1 MLESGI
7 LREHSNICFMI
18 IFISGSINSG
28 KSTIAKLLSE
38 KIINSALIEVDSLCE
53 FIDWMPIEQAVP
65 INLQNAVSVIKNFS
79 QHKIHAIVPYPLS
92 QKNYDFM
99 LSQLGEMK
107 ENIFTFILNSK
118 LEKVLSNRGARELTD
133 WEKERI
139 EHHYKIG
146 INNPGFGI
154 VIDNTNQTPE
164 ETASFIFNSIRE
176 VLIV

>member
-1 MLESGI
+1 MV
-7 LREHSNICFMI
+7 
-18 IFISGSINSG
+18 IFISGAINSG
-28 KSTIAKLLSE
+28 KSTVAKLICEQIS
-38 KIINSALIEVDSLCE
+38 NSALVEIDSLRE
-53 FIDWMPIEQAVP
+53 FIAWMPIEQAVP

-99 LSQLGEMK
+99 FSQLGEMK
-107 ENIFTFILNSK
+107 EDIFTFILNPK

-139 EHHYKIG
+139 KHHYKIG

-164 ETASFIFNSIRE
+164 ETASFIFKSIR
-176 VLIV
+176 